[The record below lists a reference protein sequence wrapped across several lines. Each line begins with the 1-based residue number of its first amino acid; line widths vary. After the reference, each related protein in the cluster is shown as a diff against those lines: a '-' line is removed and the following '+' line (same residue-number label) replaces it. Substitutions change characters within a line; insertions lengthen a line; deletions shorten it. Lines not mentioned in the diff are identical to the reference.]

1 MSRRHTR
8 SPLDELGGRR
18 PGAGSLT
25 GSLTGRACWLSARH
39 SGCPAASSPQATA
52 GVLVRPPGCLQE
64 GRACRGDQALG
75 LPVAAQTIMPSLLHR
90 RGRDKLGPWGPL
102 SNAAAL
108 GAACSPGWAD
118 GCACSEPRR
127 FRDSIATATATPPL
141 VSSGA
146 ARGRLSQEPGVG
158 ELPVRACAELQRRS
172 PGRGGVLGGGRWR
185 RSPLHGAGP
194 RPLRSEPP
202 APFTRTRME
211 AAAPGLSG
219 QRLPVT
225 RPGRRLAMRGDFDNR
240 RVACSRKKAETRHAP
255 GHPSGDLSVPPRD
268 THRRACVFHSCGFT
282 NAGLS
287 L

>member
-75 LPVAAQTIMPSLLHR
+75 LPVAPQTIMPSLLHR

-118 GCACSEPRR
+118 GCARSEPRR

-141 VSSGA
+141 SALGQRAGGSARSLAWASCRAAHARSCSAGARVGGACWGGAAGA
-146 ARGRLSQEPGVG
+146 ARPSTA
-158 ELPVRACAELQRRS
+158 RA
-172 PGRGGVLGGGRWR
+172 PGRCALSR
-185 RSPLHGAGP
+185 PP
-194 RPLRSEPP
+194 PLRG
-202 APFTRTRME
+202 R
-211 AAAPGLSG
+211 
-219 QRLPVT
+219 
-225 RPGRRLAMRGDFDNR
+225 GRRQQLLAS
-240 RVACSRKKAETRHAP
+240 VA
-255 GHPSGDLSVPPRD
+255 RD
-268 THRRACVFHSCGFT
+268 SQ
-282 NAGLS
+282 
-287 L
+287 